1 VDGDR
6 FAALRCRRRP
16 RNARYDRRI
25 KAKPLTPGESRRGAR
40 RRVQAS
46 PLDAAAYAG
55 LTACALF
62 SSSIAGGTIDG
73 GRGGWFI
80 ASVAAVT
87 AALVI
92 SGVAAWN
99 RSGRSLR
106 LLAISPFS
114 LAAGTWAVLFVVRP
128 LELYVAPHHAAL
140 SLAQLGFDLADLTK
154 TVALAGLGCAA
165 WGIGYL
171 FAFGHTTAGSR
182 VRAGTKP
189 LVRSWKRAAIALAI
203 GSALVG
209 ALFLRQG
216 GLTALIHSPASIRVN
231 QGASFYGFVGIWLLQ
246 ATALCAL
253 VDLLRRPS
261 RRAKAVFVVALL
273 LTVGASFALQLRSL
287 AAFAVLAGIVAFMRL
302 RVPTRRQVAVA
313 VAVLAIGAVALAA
326 LQQVRAYTT
335 NASTREAI
343 ARTVDTPI
351 WAMYVSDL
359 STFDNFLA
367 FEQLVPES
375 IAYLDGSSIAE
386 IPAALVPRS
395 LWPDK
400 PLGIEF
406 TVSAYLYP
414 GVYVA
419 VPISLHGELYWN
431 GGWPLVA
438 LGLFVMGLIMGAY
451 GRAALHATGVRSLV
465 VYAVTFPFVH
475 AFLRSAL
482 ATMTGNIVLAL
493 VGTTLALMI
502 VSDWRPWER
511 MRCRHILRRRVAAA

>member
-1 VDGDR
+1 
-6 FAALRCRRRP
+6 
-16 RNARYDRRI
+16 
-25 KAKPLTPGESRRGAR
+25 
-40 RRVQAS
+40 
-46 PLDAAAYAG
+46 
-55 LTACALF
+55 LF
-62 SSSIAGGTIDG
+62 SSSIASGMIDG
-73 GRGGWFI
+73 GRGGWFV

-87 AALVI
+87 AALGLT
-92 SGVAAWN
+92 GVAAWN
-99 RSGRSLR
+99 RSGRSLHR
-106 LLAISPFS
+106 LATSPFS
-114 LAAGTWAVLFVVRP
+114 LAATTWAVLFVFRP
-128 LELYVAPHHAAL
+128 LELYFAPHHAAV
-140 SLAQLGFDLADLTK
+140 SVAQLGFDLADLTK
-154 TVALAGLGCAA
+154 TVALAGLGCAT

-171 FAFGHTTAGSR
+171 LAFGHTTPGIR
-182 VRAGTKP
+182 VRAGKQS
-189 LVRSWKRAAIALAI
+189 LVRSWKRAAIALAL

-216 GLTALIHSPASIRVN
+216 GLSALIHSPASIRVN

-261 RRAKAVFVVALL
+261 RRAKAVFVAALL

-287 AAFAVLAGIVAFMRL
+287 VAFTTLAGIVAFMRL
-302 RVPTRRQVAVA
+302 RVPTRRQFAVA
-313 VAVLAIGAVALAA
+313 VAVLAIGAAALAA

-367 FEQLVPES
+367 FEQLVPHS
-375 IAYLDGSSIAE
+375 ITYLDGRSIAE

-395 LWPDK
+395 AWPDK

-406 TVSAYLYP
+406 AVSAYLYP

-438 LGLFVMGLIMGAY
+438 VGLFVMGVIMGAY
-451 GRAALHATGVRSLV
+451 GGAGLQATGRRSLV
-465 VYAVTFPFVH
+465 VYCVTFPFVH

-482 ATMTGNIVLAL
+482 ATMTGNLVLAL
-493 VGTTLALMI
+493 IGTTLALII

-511 MRCRHILRRRVAAA
+511 LRYRHIAVNRRRVAEA